1 MLKAFGVMNEFG
13 QLSDIYQNGLH
24 SENARRM
31 RGDSAT
37 CTLVHLQIEIIG
49 PVKPKPATKKGKAS

>member
-13 QLSDIYQNGLH
+13 QLSDIYQNGVH

-31 RGDSAT
+31 RGDSAR
-37 CTLVHLQIEIIG
+37 CTLVHLQIEIVG
-49 PVKPKPATKKGKAS
+49 PVQSKPTSKKGKKS